1 MEISLDELL
10 ASREARRDFQ
20 NELLRRYSG
29 KTLVCLT
36 VVMPG
41 SVKRNTQSLIVAQ
54 AALSALIARFGS
66 DMTAM
71 QVRDLATGYE
81 AYLLTSLSPLEAK
94 RAVCHI
100 EETHPLGR
108 LFDLDVMTRAG
119 EPVSRADIGLAPRRC
134 LLCDQEARWCMRNH
148 THTREELMARIGE
161 MIDAYVG

>member
-20 NELLRRYSG
+20 DELLRRYPG

-119 EPVSRADIGLAPRRC
+119 EPVSRADIGPAPRRRPP
-134 LLCDQEARWCMRNH
+134 CDPPAGACGTIRTPARN
-148 THTREELMARIGE
+148 
-161 MIDAYVG
+161 

>member
-1 MEISLDELL
+1 MQISLDELL

-20 NELLRRYSG
+20 DELLRRYPG

-81 AYLLTSLSPLEAK
+81 A
-94 RAVCHI
+94 
-100 EETHPLGR
+100 
-108 LFDLDVMTRAG
+108 
-119 EPVSRADIGLAPRRC
+119 
-134 LLCDQEARWCMRNH
+134 
-148 THTREELMARIGE
+148 
-161 MIDAYVG
+161 